1 MDTVRANHITYN
13 GPGLWHILH
22 RMAYNANNPHNKS
35 LFQEFLLVFQ
45 QALTCQ
51 VCLLEF
57 TTFLQQHPLDEYDNI
72 LYENSTVNVDVDGV
86 KYIVENVYS
95 LKNKINNEPIVITPG
110 KHLVKVMLNDSIIV
124 QENIFIGLQETKKI
138 ILR

>member
-1 MDTVRANHITYN
+1 MDTVRANHITFN

-22 RMAYNANNPHNKS
+22 RMAFNANNQHNKS

-57 TTFLQQHPLDEYDNI
+57 TTFLQHHPLANYDNI
-72 LYENSTVNVDVDGV
+72 LYENYDIGYFKWSVDLHNHVNIKLGKPLVSLTAAY
-86 KYIVENVYS
+86 KYYTTQHHNCKSCIKLE
-95 LKNKINNEPIVITPG
+95 
-110 KHLVKVMLNDSIIV
+110 
-124 QENIFIGLQETKKI
+124 
-138 ILR
+138 